1 MLTRRS
7 AILTLGA
14 AAVAHGKDEG
24 SFASLMPQ
32 RSIREH
38 WTQEGGDADTWSIR
52 EGMIYCAGKP
62 DSFLRS
68 RKSYRNFVFRAEWRF
83 IAEGWKQ
90 EAPDHWPNAGFF
102 INAQEVHDRWP
113 RSLEVQGHY
122 GEAGSLFG
130 VRGGDVKG
138 ARRGPIDEHRIPF
151 GTWDKVEVR
160 SQNGVAVII
169 LNDRK
174 INEGR
179 DLSPA
184 EGNIC
189 LQAEGWPLYYRALEV
204 LDLDA

>member
-1 MLTRRS
+1 MTRRS
-7 AILTLGA
+7 VLLTLSA
-14 AAVAHGKDEG
+14 ATVACAKESQG
-24 SFASLMPQ
+24 FTSLMPKS
-32 RSIREH
+32 SISEL
-38 WTQEGGDADTWSIR
+38 WTQEGGDADTWSMR
-52 EGMIYCAGKP
+52 DGMIYCAGVP

-68 RKSYRNFVFRAEWRF
+68 KKIYRDFVFRAEWRF
-83 IAEGWKQ
+83 IKEGWVQ

-102 INAQEVHDRWP
+102 INAQEVNDRWP

-151 GTWDKVEVR
+151 GDWDKIEVQ
-160 SQNGVAVII
+160 SKGGVATII
-169 LNDRK
+169 LNGQK
-174 INEGR
+174 INEGH
-179 DLSPA
+179 DLSPE

-204 LDLDA
+204 REL